1 VLTAAVMT
9 LGIAVGILG
18 VWWMSRSRPTAGAYV
33 DVLAL
38 GGGAA
43 VAVRHEQGGSRSFVD
58 LIDDGTARWSALVPR
73 YADPPAGVALSAT
86 AEAIAVRVVRGGLPE
101 LFALSARD
109 AAKLGGIHLAAQ
121 RAPHRTG
128 YTLPA
133 VATVMAGD
141 TALEVIGDD
150 PAWAELIAIRGGAP
164 AWRREL
170 GAGHVDRV
178 TIDGD
183 RVAVVRGRTSSLFDL
198 GTGEPRGTEL
208 ALPGAPVIA
217 AGATTIAVDAATRS
231 VTVTTGAAVARVRW
245 PAAARLPEPHHAAD
259 GALWMVLPDRI
270 VWLDPAT
277 LAPLTSIGGPAPAIE
292 RLPDR

>member
-1 VLTAAVMT
+1 MT

-43 VAVRHEQGGSRSFVD
+43 VAVRHEQGGARSFVD

-73 YADPPAGVALSAT
+73 YADPPAGVGLSAT
-86 AEAIAVRVVRGGLPE
+86 ADAIAVRVVRGGLPE

-109 AAKLGGIHLAAQ
+109 AAKLGGIHLALE

-133 VATVMAGD
+133 VTTVMAGD
-141 TALEVIGDD
+141 WSIEVIGDD
-150 PAWAELIAIRGGAP
+150 PAWAELIAIRGGGP

-170 GAGHVDRV
+170 GTGHVDRV
-178 TIDGD
+178 TVEGD
-183 RVAVVRGRTSSLFDL
+183 RVAVLRGATRSLFDL
-198 GTGEPRGTEL
+198 GTGEPRGTEP
-208 ALPGAPVIA
+208 ALPSAPVFA
-217 AGATTIAVDAATRS
+217 AGATTIAVDAATRRI
-231 VTVTTGAAVARVRW
+231 TVTTGGAVARVRW